1 MGWQQELYWP
11 CEYHINANSCATP
24 LDFIWIV
31 SLSFFS
37 LFFDLFVFCFWL
49 CYKLATLRI
58 QIKCNDSWLAPLRWN
73 AWSQSRLW
81 ITGTFSWKR
90 TPDSWSLL
98 SKTASFVSIN
108 TDRGHLQF
116 STHSPT
122 RQFTINALK
131 PVCWMSPNIA
141 IIYRLPFASIQQW
154 SDEWDGGDG
163 KPGSKDEWTHQM
175 ELFMQTVVNAVR
187 CSVLLSSEN
196 PLLPEVQCFIRKFL
210 MDK

>member
-1 MGWQQELYWP
+1 
-11 CEYHINANSCATP
+11 
-24 LDFIWIV
+24 
-31 SLSFFS
+31 
-37 LFFDLFVFCFWL
+37 
-49 CYKLATLRI
+49 
-58 QIKCNDSWLAPLRWN
+58 
-73 AWSQSRLW
+73 
-81 ITGTFSWKR
+81 
-90 TPDSWSLL
+90 
-98 SKTASFVSIN
+98 
-108 TDRGHLQF
+108 
-116 STHSPT
+116 
-122 RQFTINALK
+122 
-131 PVCWMSPNIA
+131 MSPNIA